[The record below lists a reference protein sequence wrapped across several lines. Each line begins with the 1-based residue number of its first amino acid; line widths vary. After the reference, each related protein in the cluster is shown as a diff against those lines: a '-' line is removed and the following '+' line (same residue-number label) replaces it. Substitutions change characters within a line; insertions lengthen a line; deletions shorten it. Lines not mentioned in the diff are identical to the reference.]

1 LLPLKFTVSNMVAQS
16 VLTNMVE
23 QIELE

>member
-1 LLPLKFTVSNMVAQS
+1 LKFTVSNMVAQS